1 MIPST
6 AAARY
11 RVALGVLLGLV
22 ASAALLSVFDGF
34 GGGNSAATLRGPLLS
49 DCEGPLRE
57 LAIHY
62 VSEAAEVVGP
72 TYGDFLRQLPAEVT
86 VHVVC
91 PDRAAFEE
99 LRNRVGAVQCVL
111 SPVVVGHPI
120 TVWSRDRWLAL
131 APAKEGDVTTLLC
144 PRGELG
150 TEVWPARA
158 GDQRVGADLAAAL
171 GPNVTSLRSDL
182 YFEGGD
188 FVADGQTVFVT
199 PAVLLRNLQQTVQ
212 TREELLERLS
222 AVLKRHVVLLH
233 DAPDHHAGMYMM
245 AVGNGTV
252 LVGDPAAA
260 KRLLAESSDEDL
272 ADLCPK
278 QGPDFTETTLGKFD
292 AVAEQCRAVG
302 YRVIRIPVVPGR
314 DGRTYVTYLN
324 AILDQRGGRRVVYMP
339 VYSQAEVL
347 NRAAA
352 EVWSRLGYEVRTVN
366 CDACYPH
373 FGSLHC
379 LVNVVRRD

>member
-1 MIPST
+1 MILST

-22 ASAALLSVFDGF
+22 ASAALLSVFDGI
-34 GGGNSAATLRGPLLS
+34 GGGSSAVTLRGPLLS

-62 VSEAAEVVGP
+62 VSEAAEIVGP

-91 PDRAAFEE
+91 PDRAAFDD
-99 LRNRVGAVQCVL
+99 LLDRVGAVRCVL

-131 APAKEGDVTTLLC
+131 APAGAGDVTTLLC

-171 GPNVTSLRSDL
+171 GPNVASLRSDL
-182 YFEGGD
+182 YFDGGD
-188 FVADGQTVFVT
+188 FVADGQTAFVT

-212 TREELLERLS
+212 TREELLKRLS
-222 AVLKRHVVLLH
+222 AVLRRQVVLLH

-245 AVGNGTV
+245 AVGDRTV

-260 KRLLAESSDEDL
+260 KQLLAEASDEDL

-278 QGPDFTETTLGKFD
+278 QEPDFTAATLAKFD
-292 AVAEQCRAVG
+292 AVAQQCRAAG
-302 YRVIRIPVVPGR
+302 YRVVRIPVVPGR

-324 AILDQRGGRRVVYMP
+324 AILDQRGGHRVVYMP
-339 VYSQAEVL
+339 VYSQAKVL

-352 EVWSRLGYEVRTVN
+352 EVWSRLGYEVLSVN

>member
-11 RVALGVLLGLV
+11 RVALGVLLGLA

-34 GGGNSAATLRGPLLS
+34 GGGNLAATLRGPLLS

-62 VSEAAEVVGP
+62 VSEAGEVVGP
-72 TYGDFLRQLPAEVT
+72 TYGDFLRQLPTEVT
-86 VHVVC
+86 VYVVC

-99 LRNRVGAVQCVL
+99 LRNRVGAIQCVL

-131 APAKEGDVTTLLC
+131 APAGEGDATTLLC

-150 TEVWPARA
+150 VDVWPARA

-171 GPNVTSLRSDL
+171 SPNVTSLRSDL
-182 YFEGGD
+182 YFDGGD
-188 FVADGQTVFVT
+188 FVADGQTAFVT

-222 AVLKRHVVLLH
+222 ALLKRHVVLLN

-245 AVGNGTV
+245 AVGNRTI

-260 KRLLAESSDEDL
+260 KRLLAESGDEDL
-272 ADLCPK
+272 ANLCPK
-278 QGPDFTETTLGKFD
+278 QGPDFGEATIAKFD
-292 AVAEQCRAVG
+292 AVAEQCRAAG
-302 YRVIRIPVVPGR
+302 YRVIRIPVVPGC

-324 AILDQRGGRRVVYMP
+324 AILDQRGGRRTVYMP
-339 VYSQAEVL
+339 VYSRAKVL